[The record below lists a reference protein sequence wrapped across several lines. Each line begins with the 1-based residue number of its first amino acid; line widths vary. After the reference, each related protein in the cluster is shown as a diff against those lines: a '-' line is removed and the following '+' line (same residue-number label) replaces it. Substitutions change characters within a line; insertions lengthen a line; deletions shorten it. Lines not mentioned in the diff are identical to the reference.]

1 MCTLEGEPEMGGW
14 WKWVS
19 GSCLILCC
27 AQITC
32 CDEVKRPS
40 EGVTAGKVK
49 NPALRV
55 ARGDSEV
62 TAGRRRKARPASSS
76 ELLFVS
82 PNVVSMIPTDRQPLQ
97 LLDAAGVVV
106 ADVAWSI
113 VDASVAE
120 IVPGEDGAPTLLVAK
135 AVGQT
140 RIVATSHGRS
150 AYAELTVF
158 SSGTRPD
165 GTMRWAAPALPGARQ
180 DLSKIVQS
188 LRVDEGTPDLYVGD
202 GVRIRAFNQ
211 DGQEKWVWPVAE
223 DPRSVQLLAGDDRGG
238 AVVLATDENDNSIIC
253 LDSKGHQAWA
263 YHLAP
268 QFKLSDYAID
278 LTGLV
283 YLVEDK
289 KQSPSQ
295 VVALEPDT
303 GQPRFIVSVPM
314 SVKGGINWQKRD
326 IRGQV
331 SPVCSL
337 SNNASSRTAGP
348 DSVASDHGKLVV
360 TSANFA
366 YLPILVQTVIFDG
379 SPCKPA
385 SDPNR
390 PKALDIST
398 STLRYSATLQAM
410 QIRDDGTY
418 SLITLDSASYTGPNW
433 TTPMPRFGSSE
444 RAIPDGNDDD
454 ELLFPCIVVVG
465 SVYSDGP
472 ATTSRSEGRIY
483 RFTRKA
489 SNHYSIPLLP
499 GSPVDALLI
508 GEHSSAFVMGSL
520 DKVPVVAAFNFN
532 DGTGKWLTAAPY
544 PGGAVQVETVMADD
558 SLIFE
563 YLHGAHSQLMLAD
576 PSGNVLPLLPYD
588 LAPLTGSNGPSYWTL
603 STWFVFLHDQSI
615 ARVSR
620 MPS

>member
-1 MCTLEGEPEMGGW
+1 MGGR

-19 GSCLILCC
+19 CSCLLLCS
-27 AQITC
+27 AQITR

-40 EGVTAGKVK
+40 EGITAGNVK
-49 NPALRV
+49 NPGLSA

-62 TAGRRRKARPASSS
+62 TAGRGRKAQLASSS

-82 PNVVSMIPTDRQPLQ
+82 PNVVNMLPTDRQPLQ

-113 VDASVAE
+113 VDASVVE
-120 IVPGEDGAPTLLVAK
+120 LVSGDDGEPTLLVAK

-140 RIVATSHGRS
+140 RIVATSQGRS
-150 AYAELTVF
+150 AYAEVTVF

-165 GTMRWAAPALPGARQ
+165 GIMRWAAPALPGARQ

-188 LRVDEGTPDLYVGD
+188 LRVDDGTPDLYVGD
-202 GVRIRAFNQ
+202 GARIRAFNQ

-238 AVVLATDENDNSIIC
+238 AVVLATDANDNSIIC

-278 LTGLV
+278 RTGLV
-283 YLVEDK
+283 YLVEDQ
-289 KQSPSQ
+289 KQGPSQ
-295 VVALEPDT
+295 VVGLDPDT
-303 GQPRFIVSVPM
+303 GQPKFIVSVPM
-314 SVKGGINWQKRD
+314 SVKRGINWEKRNVQ
-326 IRGQV
+326 GQPL
-331 SPVCSL
+331 PVCSL
-337 SNNASSRTAGP
+337 GNNVPSRIAGA
-348 DSVASDHGKLVV
+348 DGVASDHGKLFV

-379 SPCKPA
+379 LPCKPA

-390 PKALDIST
+390 PNALDIST

-418 SLITLDSASYTGPNW
+418 SLIDLDSASYAGPNW

-444 RAIPDGNDDD
+444 RAIPDGNDED
-454 ELLFPCIVVVG
+454 ELLFPSIVVFG

-472 ATTSRSEGRIY
+472 AAKSQSEGRIY

-508 GEHSSAFVMGSL
+508 GEHSNAFVMGSL

-532 DGTGKWLTAAPY
+532 DGTGKWLTPAPY

-563 YLHGAHSQLMLAD
+563 YLHDAHCHLMVAD

-588 LAPLTGSNGPSYWTL
+588 LAPLTGSNGPSYWML

-620 MPS
+620 TPG

>member
-1 MCTLEGEPEMGGW
+1 MGGR

-19 GSCLILCC
+19 CSCLILCS
-27 AQITC
+27 AQITR

-40 EGVTAGKVK
+40 EGLTAGNVK
-49 NPALRV
+49 DPGLRV

-62 TAGRRRKARPASSS
+62 TAGRRRKTQLASSS

-82 PNVVSMIPTDRQPLQ
+82 PNVVSMLPTDRQPLQ

-120 IVPGEDGAPTLLVAK
+120 IVPGEDGEAALLVAK

-140 RIVATSHGRS
+140 RIAATSQGRS
-150 AYAELTVF
+150 AYAEVTVF

-165 GTMRWAAPALPGARQ
+165 GIMRWAAPALPGARQ
-180 DLSKIVQS
+180 DLSTIVQS
-188 LRVDEGTPDLYVGD
+188 LRVDDGTPDLYVGD
-202 GVRIRAFNQ
+202 GVRVRAFNQ
-211 DGQEKWVWPVAE
+211 DGEEKWVWPVAE
-223 DPRSVQLLAGDDRGG
+223 GPRSVQLLAGDDRGG

-253 LDSKGHQAWA
+253 LDSKGRQAWA
-263 YHLAP
+263 YHLTP

-278 LTGLV
+278 RTGLV
-283 YLVEDK
+283 YLVEDQ
-289 KQSPSQ
+289 KQGPSQ

-303 GQPRFIVSVPM
+303 GQPKFIVFVPM
-314 SVKGGINWQKRD
+314 SVKRGINWEKRNV
-326 IRGQV
+326 RGHML
-331 SPVCSL
+331 PVCSL
-337 SNNASSRTAGP
+337 GNNGSSGVAGA

-379 SPCKPA
+379 FPCKPP

-390 PKALDIST
+390 PDALDTHT

-418 SLITLDSASYTGPNW
+418 SLIVLDSASYSGPNW
-433 TTPMPRFGSSE
+433 TTPMTRFGSSE

-454 ELLFPCIVVVG
+454 ELLLPSIVVGG

-472 ATTSRSEGRIY
+472 AATSQSEGRIY

-499 GSPVDALLI
+499 GSPADADALLI
-508 GEHSSAFVMGSL
+508 GEHSNAFVMGTW
-520 DKVPVVAAFNFN
+520 DKVPVVAAFDFN
-532 DGTGKWLTAAPY
+532 DGTGKWLTPAPY
-544 PGGAVQVETVMADD
+544 PEGAVQIESVMADD

-563 YLHGAHSQLMLAD
+563 YLHDAQSHLMLAD
-576 PSGNVLPLLPYD
+576 PHGNVLPLLPYD
-588 LAPLTGSNGPSYWTL
+588 LAPLTGSNGPSYWML
-603 STWFVFLHDQSI
+603 GTWFVFLHDQSI

-620 MPS
+620 TPS

>member
-1 MCTLEGEPEMGGW
+1 MGGR

-19 GSCLILCC
+19 CSCLILCY
-27 AQITC
+27 AQITRC
-32 CDEVKRPS
+32 EEVKRPS
-40 EGVTAGKVK
+40 EGVTAGKVE
-49 NPALRV
+49 NPGLRV

-62 TAGRRRKARPASSS
+62 TGGRRRKARLANSS

-82 PNVVSMIPTDRQPLQ
+82 PNVVSMLPTDQQPLQ
-97 LLDAAGVVV
+97 LLDEAGVVV

-120 IVPGEDGAPTLLVAK
+120 IVPGEDGECTLLVAK

-140 RIVATSHGRS
+140 RIVATSRGRS
-150 AYAELTVF
+150 AYAEVTVF
-158 SSGTRPD
+158 SSGTHPD
-165 GTMRWAAPALPGARQ
+165 GIMRWAAPALPGARQ

-188 LRVDEGTPDLYVGD
+188 LRVDDGTPDLYVGD

-223 DPRSVQLLAGDDRGG
+223 DSSSVQLLAGDDRGG

-278 LTGLV
+278 RTGLV
-283 YLVEDK
+283 YLVEDQ
-289 KQSPSQ
+289 KQGPSQ
-295 VVALEPDT
+295 VVGLEPDT
-303 GQPRFIVSVPM
+303 GKPKFIVSVPM
-314 SVKGGINWQKRD
+314 SVKGGINWEKRD
-326 IRGQV
+326 VRGRTI
-331 SPVCSL
+331 PVCSL
-337 SNNASSRTAGP
+337 ANSVSNRIAGA
-348 DSVASDHGKLVV
+348 DDVASDHGKLVV
-360 TSANFA
+360 SSANFA

-379 SPCKPA
+379 LPCKPA
-385 SDPNR
+385 SDRNR
-390 PKALDIST
+390 PVALDTNT

-418 SLITLDSASYTGPNW
+418 SLIILDSASYAGPNW
-433 TTPMPRFGSSE
+433 TTPMLRFGSSE

-454 ELLFPCIVVVG
+454 ELLFPSVVVVG
-465 SVYSDGP
+465 SVSSDGP
-472 ATTSRSEGRIY
+472 AATSQSEGRIY

-499 GSPVDALLI
+499 GSPADADALLI
-508 GEHSSAFVMGSL
+508 GEHSNAFVMGSL

-532 DGTGKWLTAAPY
+532 DGTGKWITPAPY
-544 PGGAVQVETVMADD
+544 PGGAVQVEAVMADD

-563 YLHGAHSQLMLAD
+563 YLQDDHSRLMLAD
-576 PSGNVLPLLPYD
+576 PRGNVLPLLPYD
-588 LAPLTGSNGPSYWTL
+588 LAPLTGSNGPSYWML